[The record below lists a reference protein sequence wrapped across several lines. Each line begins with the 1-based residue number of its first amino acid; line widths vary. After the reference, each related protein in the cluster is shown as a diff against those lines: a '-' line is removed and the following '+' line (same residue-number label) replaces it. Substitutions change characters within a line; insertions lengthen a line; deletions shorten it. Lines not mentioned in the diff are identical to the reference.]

1 MVCSMVKKGLLGA
14 ALGAGTL
21 FLVFGTSA
29 PSYVKTAFHKMR
41 QTAKDS
47 IDPRFEID
55 RARTEIASLE
65 PAFNQNKETLAR
77 AEVAAERLQKEIGEV
92 TGQPGSAED
101 HDHGAEGPGQERRL
115 PPDRARR
122 RHRRRGQGPP
132 DQRVDHVQGD
142 RERLEGEAGAA
153 QGEAADDRV
162 GTSQLENLR
171 TQKATLLTQLAKIE
185 ARLQSIQA
193 AQANSEFNFDDSA
206 LARAKEAVANLE
218 ERLDFMA
225 HKAVID
231 DKYGDIDGKSRPASI
246 RTATWSRKSMRCSAR
261 RPRPSRATR
270 ACERERGTRRR
281 DEAGRRTRG
290 EEEGSVLTRPWPLT
304 PRPSSRPRPRAYD
317 VGECNPHGQPGR

>member
-1 MVCSMVKKGLLGA
+1 MVCSLVKKGLLGA

-47 IDPRFEID
+47 IDPRFEIE

-92 TGQPGSAED
+92 TAILD
-101 HDHGAEGPGQERRL
+101 HQKTTIMALKDQVKKGDYRL
-115 PPDRARR
+115 TGHVNGTADEVKARLM
-122 RHRRRGQGPP
+122 H
-132 DQRVDHVQGD
+132 RVDLY
-142 RERLEGEAGAA
+142 R
-153 QGEAADDRV
+153 
-162 GTSQLENLR
+162 GTESVLKEKQELLKAKQQMIESAHNQLENLR

-231 DKYGDIDGKSRPASI
+231 DKYGDIDGKSATCVDPHRDVVKEVDEMFGPASS
-246 RTATWSRKSMRCSAR
+246 AKPGDKS
-261 RPRPSRATR
+261 
-270 ACERERGTRRR
+270 
-281 DEAGRRTRG
+281 
-290 EEEGSVLTRPWPLT
+290 L
-304 PRPSSRPRPRAYD
+304 
-317 VGECNPHGQPGR
+317 